1 MWLDEYRLDIIP
13 VTIARF
19 NLIFKEM
26 FSKSSIN
33 HQHFQSLIE
42 QCLDKRDSAHTPQE
56 WNEAIEELVDDL
68 VASFWRLF
76 LMEAFSS

>member
-42 QCLDKRDSAHTPQE
+42 QCLDKRDSVHTPQE